1 MTLKEF
7 EELIDSIDLDTR
19 DESKYTK
26 EEIYNIGCAFIQM
39 TAAEKRRFGGW
50 DKLVE
55 ILKPLDKNGE
65 VMKKGDTLRVWIKGS
80 RYRKEEM
87 IHDERLI
94 SGKTIDDITFE
105 EFENQTEAI
114 KQSLYKQQVKTRD
127 TLNSYRRSLRDDA
140 RVEYMNDI
148 IKESILNLKELPFIE
163 FNKPTECNGN
173 VEAVMLFSDLHIGLE
188 VNNFFNV
195 YNVEVAK
202 KRVARYVDRTIEL
215 CRKNGVRRLNILNL
229 GDLISGNLRTTAR
242 IENNQDVI
250 EQVMTASEIMS
261 EALNKLQEAA
271 PEVIYRSCSDNHSRV
286 TPNFKENIEK
296 ENYFRLIDFYLEARL
311 KDTNIVFSHDN
322 LDVDLGMF
330 ELMNGKRAVFAHGHR
345 ENLST
350 IVQGFMGAIRG
361 YVDYVFV
368 GHFHETK
375 MKSFQGAKVFVNS
388 SICGPDNYAQSKRLY
403 GVAEQT
409 LLIVDGDVESV
420 NHINLDIK

>member
-7 EELIDSIDLDTR
+7 EEKIDSIDLDDRDDGTYTR
-19 DESKYTK
+19 DE
-26 EEIYNIGCAFIQM
+26 IYEIGCSFIQM
-39 TAAEKRRFGGW
+39 TAAEKRQFGGW

-55 ILKPLDKNGE
+55 ILKPLDRNGE
-65 VMKKGDTLRVWIKGS
+65 VMKKGDTLRAWIKSS
-80 RYRKEEM
+80 RYAKDEM

-105 EFENQTEAI
+105 EFENQTEVI
-114 KQSLYKQQVKTRD
+114 KQNLYKQQVKTRD
-127 TLNSYRRSLRDDA
+127 VMNSYRRSLRDDA

-148 IKESILNLKELPFIE
+148 IKESILQLKELPSIVFDE
-163 FNKPTECNGN
+163 KEVDSE

-195 YNVEVAK
+195 YNTEIAKQRVAK
-202 KRVARYVDRTIEL
+202 YVTNVISL
-215 CRKNGVRRLNILNL
+215 CKKNNVKRLNILNL
-229 GDLISGNLRTTAR
+229 GDLINGNLRTTAR

-311 KDTNIVFSHDN
+311 KDTNIVFRHDN
-322 LDVDLGMF
+322 LDIDLGMF
-330 ELMNGKRAVFAHGHR
+330 ELMNGKNLMFSHGHR
-345 ENLST
+345 ENINT
-350 IVQGFMGAIRG
+350 IIQGFMGAIKG
-361 YVDYVFV
+361 YVDYVCV

-388 SICGPDNYAQSKRLY
+388 SICGSDNYAQSKRLY
-403 GVAEQT
+403 GVPEQT
-409 LLIVDGDVESV
+409 LLIFDGDVESV
-420 NHINLDIK
+420 NHINLNIK

>member
-1 MTLKEF
+1 MTLEEF
-7 EELIDSIDLDTR
+7 EKKIDSIDLDAR
-19 DESKYTK
+19 EDGKYTR
-26 EEIYNIGCAFIQM
+26 EEIYEIGCSFISM
-39 TAAEKRRFGGW
+39 TQSEKRIFGGW
-50 DKLVE
+50 DKLVD

-65 VMKKGDTLRVWIKGS
+65 VMKKGETLRAWIKS
-80 RYRKEEM
+80 TRYANNEV

-94 SGKTIDDITFE
+94 SGKTIDDISFE
-105 EFENQTEAI
+105 EFRNRTEAI

-163 FNKPTECNGN
+163 FNSPTEFNDN
-173 VEAVMLFSDLHIGLE
+173 VEAIMLFSDLHIGLE

-215 CRKNGVRRLNILNL
+215 CKKNGVRRLNILNL

-311 KDTNIVFSHDN
+311 KDTNIVFNHDN

-330 ELMNGKRAVFAHGHR
+330 ELMNGKKAVFSHGHR
-345 ENLST
+345 ENLAT
-350 IVQGFMGAIRG
+350 IVQGFMGAVRG
-361 YVDYVFV
+361 YIDYVFV

-409 LLIVDGDVESV
+409 LLIIDGDVESV